1 MFKNYFPAI
10 HRIPWRHD
18 VKTAVRN
25 LWKHKIFSFINL
37 IGLTVGLTSFILIA
51 LFIFDELTYD
61 GIHKNAD
68 NIYRVVE
75 NKTSAEGKTTRR
87 SGTGFLVS
95 ERAKTGF
102 PEIQDVARISRYWRP
117 EIRPGDSK
125 EAVFH
130 EDFTA
135 ANPGFLNVF
144 SFPLLYGDRNSALT
158 EPKSVILTEETAKK
172 YFPRDAV
179 QGTSNV
185 VGKLL
190 YFDNDSVPYR
200 VTGVLK
206 NFPVNSSISF
216 NLLVS
221 ESSILGVPDARKHFG
236 SDWTS
241 GAFVTYFLVNKNT
254 DITALNKK
262 LDNLIAANHT
272 ADAGVKN
279 QVQLQALKDVHF
291 YSNDIEGSSGKK
303 GNIYYIYVFLIVA
316 CFIIFIACI
325 NYMNLSTARFTSRG
339 KEIAVRKVAGA
350 SRATL
355 IKQFLVEVM
364 LVTILSVLISIA
376 LVNFILPAFNSFTE
390 KHLTLGIHSDYR
402 IWTGIFLMIVLVTLS
417 AGLYPAVFQS
427 GLNPLS
433 LLKSKIHLGRGNI
446 SLRRSLVVFQFMI
459 SIVLIA
465 ATIII
470 YEQMQFVNS
479 KDMGFDKEK
488 LVVIDVNSG
497 VVRRSAAAVKDEFAK
512 IAHVKSVS
520 HTYTVPGAW
529 KAIPI
534 VKVNTD
540 NSNPASGKDMY
551 YFGVDGQ
558 FLSTYN
564 IKLVK
569 GRNFFSSGNADSS
582 TVLINETA
590 AKELGITDAVG
601 QPVTI
606 VSAKFGGDNR
616 SAVDKPFT
624 VTIAGIVKDFNFQ
637 SLHEPIAPMVIG
649 FEKTLGM
656 SFGYLTVKF
665 TGSEIDATLKKMN
678 AIMQSID
685 QGHLFEY
692 HFLDKQWDLLYREDK
707 IRQTIFLAVAL
718 LAILIAALGL
728 LGLTIYEAQQRV
740 KEIGIRKV
748 MGASVG
754 GIALMLSKDFLKLVL
769 ISAVIAIPIAWF
781 FMNKWLDDFAYR
793 INISLWVF
801 VLAALAAIIIA
812 MATICLQ
819 VVKAA
824 IANPVRSLRTE

>member
-25 LWKHKIFSFINL
+25 LWKHKIFSFINV

-102 PEIQDVARISRYWRP
+102 PEIQDAARISRYWRP

-303 GNIYYIYVFLIVA
+303 GNIYYIYIFLIVA

-497 VVRRSAAAVKDEFAK
+497 VVRRSTAAVKDEFAK

>member
-1 MFKNYFPAI
+1 MFKNYFRAI

-102 PEIQDVARISRYWRP
+102 PEIQDAARISRYWRP

-497 VVRRSAAAVKDEFAK
+497 VVRRSTAAVKDEFAK

-529 KAIPI
+529 KAIPV

-656 SFGYLTVKF
+656 SFGYFTVKF